1 MKNRLSVVAIALSTL
16 VAGHALAADPSVAKT
31 REQVR
36 AELVEAQRNGT
47 VLVDGDQGLRAYP
60 VTPRPAAQKTAEK
73 AAEKAVVVGKTRE
86 DVLQEL
92 RDARANGTLI
102 ANSETGETYRDIDPR
117 SYPAADVAQGK
128 TRAQVLA
135 ELAEARRTGDLIAN
149 SETGAKYNEI
159 YPGRY
164 PTRGTVQA
172 VNPVGDVRAGAA
184 SSKAAVT
191 N

>member
-1 MKNRLSVVAIALSTL
+1 M
-16 VAGHALAADPSVAKT
+16 
-31 REQVR
+31 
-36 AELVEAQRNGT
+36 
-47 VLVDGDQGLRAYP
+47 
-60 VTPRPAAQKTAEK
+60 
-73 AAEKAVVVGKTRE
+73 VGKTRE

-149 SETGAKYNEI
+149 SETGCASYRDGCYPCI
-159 YPGRY
+159 YTCGKWSVNINNCISDGNV
-164 PTRGTVQA
+164 TGTIFTSLAQ
-172 VNPVGDVRAGAA
+172 
-184 SSKAAVT
+184 
-191 N
+191 

>member
-1 MKNRLSVVAIALSTL
+1 MKTRLSVVAIALSTL

-36 AELVEAQRNGT
+36 AELAEAKRNGT
-47 VLVDGDQGLRAYP
+47 LLVDGDQGIRVYQ

-73 AAEKAVVVGKTRE
+73 AVVVGKTRAE
-86 DVLQEL
+86 VLQEL

-117 SYPAADVAQGK
+117 SYPPLG
-128 TRAQVLA
+128 
-135 ELAEARRTGDLIAN
+135 
-149 SETGAKYNEI
+149 
-159 YPGRY
+159 P
-164 PTRGTVQA
+164 VQA
-172 VNPVGDVRAGAA
+172 VNAGNDVRALAP
-184 SSKAAVT
+184 SKAAVT

>member
-36 AELVEAQRNGT
+36 AELAEAQRNGT
-47 VLVDGDQGLRAYP
+47 LLVDGDQGIRVYQ
-60 VTPRPAAQKTAEK
+60 VTPRPAAQKTADK
-73 AAEKAVVVGKTRE
+73 AAEKAVVVGKTRAE
-86 DVLQEL
+86 VLQEL

-117 SYPAADVAQGK
+117 SYPP
-128 TRAQVLA
+128 LA
-135 ELAEARRTGDLIAN
+135 
-149 SETGAKYNEI
+149 
-159 YPGRY
+159 P
-164 PTRGTVQA
+164 VQA
-172 VNPVGDVRAGAA
+172 VNAGNDVRALAP
-184 SSKAAVT
+184 SKAAVT

>member
-36 AELVEAQRNGT
+36 AELAEAQRNGT
-47 VLVDGDQGLRAYP
+47 LLVDGDQGLRAYP
-60 VTPRPAAQKTAEK
+60 VTQRPAAQKTAD
-73 AAEKAVVVGKTRE
+73 KAVVVGKTRAE
-86 DVLQEL
+86 VLQEL

-117 SYPAADVAQGK
+117 SYPPLG
-128 TRAQVLA
+128 
-135 ELAEARRTGDLIAN
+135 
-149 SETGAKYNEI
+149 
-159 YPGRY
+159 P
-164 PTRGTVQA
+164 VQA
-172 VNPVGDVRAGAA
+172 VNSGNDVRAVAP
-184 SSKAAVT
+184 SKAAVT

>member
-36 AELVEAQRNGT
+36 AELAEAQRNGT
-47 VLVDGDQGLRAYP
+47 LLVDGDQGLRAYP

-73 AAEKAVVVGKTRE
+73 AAEKAVVVGKTRAE
-86 DVLQEL
+86 VLQEL

-117 SYPAADVAQGK
+117 SYPPLG
-128 TRAQVLA
+128 
-135 ELAEARRTGDLIAN
+135 
-149 SETGAKYNEI
+149 
-159 YPGRY
+159 P
-164 PTRGTVQA
+164 VQA
-172 VNPVGDVRAGAA
+172 VNTGNDVRAVAPA
-184 SSKAAVT
+184 KAAVT